1 MFYGHNYVSFGT
13 WWRVGF
19 VVSVVN
25 LLVWSTVG
33 FAWWKV
39 LGIW

>member
-1 MFYGHNYVSFGT
+1 VSFAD

-19 VVSVVN
+19 VVSLANVAIW
-25 LLVWSTVG
+25 LTVG

-39 LGIW
+39 LGFW